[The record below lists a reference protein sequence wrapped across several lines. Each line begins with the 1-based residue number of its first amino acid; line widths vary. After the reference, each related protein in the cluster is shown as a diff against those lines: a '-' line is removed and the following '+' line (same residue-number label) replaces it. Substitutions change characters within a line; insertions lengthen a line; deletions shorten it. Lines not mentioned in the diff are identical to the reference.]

1 MVQRILQFIQYYSQ
15 WMPFRVNFYIYIL
28 CFWGIYHITQ
38 AMQSDTNSFIALTL
52 LLAKIAMWFSLT
64 LVILA
69 LLSVLLSAFYFLYFK
84 KKYNKEAFQVEMNSQ
99 TLHKGNMIIHTRM
112 PYAIR
117 PMLGFVY
124 MRLFYLPK
132 QYTDKYLLTG
142 KIKKQW
148 ISFRSG
154 IEGQNEC
161 VLPLVKEYHFT
172 GALVYFQDM
181 LKMFSIPIKVD
192 YPYKLINL
200 PQTLSQTENTYSPK
214 KTDEELMRIEEL
226 RRIEGEY
233 LQYKK
238 FDNSDDVRRIVWKIF
253 AKNKELVVRT
263 PEIMNPFASHIY
275 VYASFFSIENV
286 QSENIYTD
294 IMLHHFKNNVWTVY
308 NTLVQKELSVKWIAD
323 QYINTGNTT
332 HDQVQHQIA
341 LCNWHNDKK
350 LHEYIKPAYASI
362 VLLHSLSN
370 EEDVSALLQQSEQ
383 NTHIIFVKCSK
394 VFRSNYI
401 LHWLSRL
408 FLLPP
413 QDEWRILKS
422 KWILQPIRWRVIQ
435 NENKLIKLLKQSDKE
450 VIYI

>member
-1 MVQRILQFIQYYSQ
+1 MKRLLQFIQYYIQ
-15 WMPFRVNFYIYIL
+15 WVPFRVNFFIYLL
-28 CFWGIYHITQ
+28 CFWVIYRITN
-38 AMQSDTNSFIALTL
+38 ALQSDTNSFIALTL
-52 LLAKIAMWFSLT
+52 LLAKIAMWFSLS
-64 LVILA
+64 LIILC
-69 LLSVLLSAFYFLYFK
+69 LLSVLISAFYFWYFK
-84 KKYNKEAFQVEMNSQ
+84 KKYKKEAFQVEMNTQ
-99 TLHKGNMIIHTRM
+99 AHHKTNMLIHTRM

-117 PMLGFVY
+117 PILGFVY
-124 MRLFYLPK
+124 VKLFYDHRK
-132 QYTDKYLLTG
+132 CTDKYLLTDR
-142 KIKKQW
+142 IKKQW
-148 ISFRSG
+148 ISLRSG
-154 IEGQNEC
+154 IEGKNEC
-161 VLPLVKEYHFT
+161 TLPLVKEYHFT
-172 GALVYFQDM
+172 GALIFFQDM
-181 LKMFSIPIKVD
+181 LKMFSIQVKVHH
-192 YPYKLINL
+192 PYKLINL
-200 PQTLSQTENTYSPK
+200 PQALSQTENTYLPK
-214 KTDEELMRIEEL
+214 KTDEELIRIEEL
-226 RRIEGEY
+226 RKIEGEY

-275 VYASFFSIENV
+275 VYASFYSVENV
-286 QSENIYTD
+286 KSENVYTD

-308 NTLVQKELSVKWIAD
+308 NTLTQKDTAVKWIAD
-323 QYINTGNTT
+323 QYITTGDSAYN
-332 HDQVQHQIA
+332 QVQHQIA

-350 LHEYIKPAYASI
+350 LNEYCKPAYASI
-362 VLLHSLSN
+362 VLIHSLSS
-370 EEDVSALLQQSEQ
+370 EEDVSVFLQQSEH

-435 NENKLIKLLKQSDKE
+435 NENKLINLLKQSGKE